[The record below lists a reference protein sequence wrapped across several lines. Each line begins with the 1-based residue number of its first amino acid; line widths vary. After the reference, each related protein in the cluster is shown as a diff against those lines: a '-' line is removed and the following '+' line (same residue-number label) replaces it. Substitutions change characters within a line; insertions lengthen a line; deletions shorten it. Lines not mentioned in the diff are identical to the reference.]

1 MPSLWNHLDFS
12 ATSKNI
18 SVGTVAAYIKRSR
31 GQVNAATI
39 SGFSSSQPVILRCI
53 ANRCK
58 ALAHL
63 QICHGIIGSS
73 LLESGP
79 AFGCLKSLVVG
90 AEIGLDAVSQV
101 LAICGSLRKA
111 EFLHVTGEHH
121 AKWAGDLSQLQVL
134 TIDANKVY
142 NSPAEFLEIVSP
154 DLGFRLAQADYTVYP
169 NPKARQHQRSES
181 SLLAFAPYRR
191 RARRSR
197 LFKTQPVK
205 DLISSA
211 SRPW

>member
-1 MPSLWNHLDFS
+1 MTSLWNHLDFS

-18 SVGTVAAYIKRSR
+18 SAGTVSAYIKRSR
-31 GQVNAATI
+31 GQVNAATL
-39 SGFSSSQPVILRCI
+39 SGFSSSQLVTIRCI

-63 QICHGIIGSS
+63 QICRGIIGSS

-79 AFGCLKSLVVG
+79 AFGCLKSLIVG

-134 TIDANKVY
+134 TIDANKVDY
-142 NSPAEFLEIVSP
+142 SLLEIVSP
-154 DLGFRLAQADYTVYP
+154 DLSFRLAQADYTVYP
-169 NPKARQHQRSES
+169 NPKARQHQRNKS
-181 SLLAFAPYRR
+181 SL
-191 RARRSR
+191 
-197 LFKTQPVK
+197 
-205 DLISSA
+205 
-211 SRPW
+211 